1 MEGLYNAL
9 QIGFFLGLS
18 MVFWGGGMFL
28 IKYIA
33 NGEAPEE
40 LNENET
46 KIVCA
51 LMVVSLV
58 VAMFAI

>member
-1 MEGLYNAL
+1 MEGLYPAL

-51 LMVVSLV
+51 LMVLSLV
-58 VAMFAI
+58 VVMFTI

>member
-1 MEGLYNAL
+1 MEGLYHAL

-33 NGEAPEE
+33 NGEAPEK

-58 VAMFAI
+58 LVMFMI